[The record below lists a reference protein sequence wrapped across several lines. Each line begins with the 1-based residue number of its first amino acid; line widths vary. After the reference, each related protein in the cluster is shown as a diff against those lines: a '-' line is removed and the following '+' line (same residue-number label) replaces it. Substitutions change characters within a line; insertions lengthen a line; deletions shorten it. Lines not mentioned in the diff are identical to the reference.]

1 MHSLICHLKHTCL
14 FCHIYNQFLHIPKIS
29 ISETCHR
36 DGNVL
41 CTSEAVVQ
49 STNPWFFFI
58 SQSIILSLTSFNSI
72 FLLLPSSVSSVGVP
86 VWWCS
91 YFLFSMSL
99 FKKTG
104 RVQWVN
110 QGGNTGKMNS
120 DFYSFLCL
128 QVEVSSLILTQL
140 MLANWIVIVGIGIK
154 AFVCSH
160 FKFFKYCWHHGNQK

>member
-1 MHSLICHLKHTCL
+1 MCCAHLKLL
-14 FCHIYNQFLHIPKIS
+14 FSQLTLDF
-29 ISETCHR
+29 
-36 DGNVL
+36 
-41 CTSEAVVQ
+41 
-49 STNPWFFFI
+49 FFFI

-72 FLLLPSSVSSVGVP
+72 FLLLPSSISSVRVP

-91 YFLFSMSL
+91 CFFIFNV

-120 DFYSFLCL
+120 NFYFFSVLCL

-140 MLANWIVIVGIGIK
+140 MLANWIVIVAIGIK
-154 AFVCSH
+154 ALVCSH